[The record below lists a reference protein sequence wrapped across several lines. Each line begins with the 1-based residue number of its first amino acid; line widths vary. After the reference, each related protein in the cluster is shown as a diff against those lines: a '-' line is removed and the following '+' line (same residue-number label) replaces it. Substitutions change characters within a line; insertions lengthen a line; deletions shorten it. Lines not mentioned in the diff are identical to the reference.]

1 MEPNNIEA
9 KKMDVLDIIFI
20 GRNKAYGAYFLRRIY
35 PKHIKK
41 SLLWGVLIFAFFLTL
56 PMWISMLNL
65 GKKDDEKLDEVKVD
79 LKKIETKK
87 PEEKKPLPPP
97 PPPKKEPPKPPS
109 QKFTPPVIKKDE
121 EVKKE
126 PPKVEDIT
134 VNTATETVKSD
145 NTKYVPQEPPKVE
158 TAPVED
164 NDNKVFE
171 FVEQV
176 PAFPGGQEALF
187 SYLQKNIKYPPIARE
202 NGIEGKVFLSFVVDK
217 SGQIRDI
224 KVKRGIGGGCD
235 EEAVRVVRNMPQWK
249 PGRQNGKEVNV
260 MFTLPIKF
268 TLQ

>member
-1 MEPNNIEA
+1 M
-9 KKMDVLDIIFI
+9 
-20 GRNKAYGAYFLRRIY
+20 
-35 PKHIKK
+35 
-41 SLLWGVLIFAFFLTL
+41 WGVLIFAFFLTS
-56 PMWISMLNL
+56 PMWLSLFSF
-65 GKKDDEKLDEVKVD
+65 GKSTDEDIDEVKVE
-79 LKKIETKK
+79 LKKIEMPKEDIKK
-87 PEEKKPLPPP
+87 PPPP
-97 PPPKKEPPKPPS
+97 PPPKKVEPPKPAS
-109 QKFTPPVIKKDE
+109 QRFVPPVIKRDE

-145 NTKYVPQEPPKVE
+145 ETKYVPQEPPKVE
-158 TAPVED
+158 AGPVENPD
-164 NDNKVFE
+164 KVFE

-176 PAFPGGQEALF
+176 PAFPGGNDALF
-187 SYLQKNIKYPPIARE
+187 AYLQKNIKYPPIARE

-235 EEAVRVVRNMPQWK
+235 EEAVRVVRNMPSWK
-249 PGRQNGKEVNV
+249 PGKQNGKEVNV

>member
-1 MEPNNIEA
+1 MATENIES
-9 KKMDVLDIIFI
+9 KKVDFLDVIFL
-20 GRNKAYGAYFLRRIY
+20 GRNKLYGAYLLRRLY
-35 PKHIKK
+35 PKHIRK

-56 PMWISMLNL
+56 PMWIGLLNL
-65 GKKDDEKLDEVKVD
+65 NKADDDNLEEVKVD
-79 LKKIETKK
+79 LKKIDI
-87 PEEKKPLPPP
+87 PEEKKDLPPPPP
-97 PPPKKEPPKPPS
+97 PPPKKVEPPKPPS

-145 NTKYVPQEPPKVE
+145 ETKYVPQEPPKVE
-158 TAPVED
+158 AGPVENPD
-164 NDNKVFE
+164 KVFE

-217 SGQIRDI
+217 TGHIRDI
-224 KVKRGIGGGCD
+224 KIKRGIGGGCD
-235 EEAVRVVRNMPQWK
+235 EEAVRVVKNMPSWK
-249 PGRQNGKEVNV
+249 PGKQNGKEVNV